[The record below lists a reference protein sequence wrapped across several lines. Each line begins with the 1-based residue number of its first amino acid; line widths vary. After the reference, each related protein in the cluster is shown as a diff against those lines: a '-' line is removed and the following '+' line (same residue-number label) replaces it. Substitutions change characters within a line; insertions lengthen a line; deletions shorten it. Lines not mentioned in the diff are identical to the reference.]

1 MDTNDLSQ
9 RQCSVKNILSR
20 YVLIRENNKEGK
32 RVSNALYT
40 PYKMFSESHAP
51 GIQKLTNE
59 SAGFKW
65 HIVGMTSSAS

>member
-1 MDTNDLSQ
+1 MPFL
-9 RQCSVKNILSR
+9 NIGYAR
-20 YVLIRENNKEGK
+20 DHEAEYVLPRINNKEGK

-59 SAGFKW
+59 SARFK
-65 HIVGMTSSAS
+65 